1 MLIIIFLVFLASLTK
16 SFKLET
22 IEHVPCF
29 LGCTFIE
36 AFLGVVKEDF
46 YIVFFEY
53 GLLAEIL
60 QILKP
65 IKFFLF
71 SFQIRIVLI
80 SYILNFFRFEF
91 FLNIFQIKFKQ
102 LIIILHSSTVI
113 MIRLRTIGVYLDLK
127 IIEIS
132 DEFHKWLNFFV
143 QLIILIYK
151 LSKII
156 YKRFLL
162 FFRIALDRTA
172 DSLGLHLFN

>member
-1 MLIIIFLVFLASLTK
+1 MILSDSLESQLSWLNLQLKQKRNMLIIIFLVFLASLTK

-29 LGCTFIE
+29 LGSTFIE

-91 FLNIFQIKFKQ
+91 FLNIF
-102 LIIILHSSTVI
+102 
-113 MIRLRTIGVYLDLK
+113 
-127 IIEIS
+127 
-132 DEFHKWLNFFV
+132 
-143 QLIILIYK
+143 
-151 LSKII
+151 
-156 YKRFLL
+156 
-162 FFRIALDRTA
+162 
-172 DSLGLHLFN
+172 